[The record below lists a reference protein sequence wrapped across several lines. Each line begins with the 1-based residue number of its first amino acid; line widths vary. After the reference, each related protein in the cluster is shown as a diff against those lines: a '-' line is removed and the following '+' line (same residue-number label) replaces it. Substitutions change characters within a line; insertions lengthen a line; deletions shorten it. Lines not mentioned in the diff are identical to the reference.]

1 METKHTKITIGGLS
15 GTGKGTVARM
25 LSEKL
30 GFQLNS
36 AGNFMRELSKE
47 NGFENLVD
55 FLKFNYSKNS
65 GDHGADIKVDER
77 TKKFG
82 LENTNFVIEGRLCAH
97 MVPDAFKIL
106 LTCSDEERFRRVAQ
120 RQKIDIEDAKQET
133 LEREKLYTN
142 FYKRFY
148 KIENYL
154 DDSHYDL
161 VVDTTNIL
169 PEEIIENIINKLK

>member
-1 METKHTKITIGGLS
+1 
-15 GTGKGTVARM
+15 M

-36 AGNFMRELSKE
+36 AGNFFRELAKE
-47 NGFENLVD
+47 KGFESVLDFQKVIHAEGNSDFSVD
-55 FLKFNYSKNS
+55 
-65 GDHGADIKVDER
+65 IETDER